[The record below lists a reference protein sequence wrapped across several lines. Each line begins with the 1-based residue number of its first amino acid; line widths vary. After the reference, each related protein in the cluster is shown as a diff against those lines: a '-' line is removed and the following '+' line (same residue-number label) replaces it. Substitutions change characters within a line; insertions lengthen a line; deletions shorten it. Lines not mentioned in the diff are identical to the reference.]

1 MENRTVIIFKI
12 NERVIFQA
20 PENTSIEEQELIR
33 GSISKRFGCRLS
45 EIDIE
50 YIVERTDLSL
60 LYVNGNGALHFGDL
74 PNYTIQGIRLNTQ
87 ITKENINNFLDKLV
101 DNSIDDYFTFTI

>member
-1 MENRTVIIFKI
+1 MENRKVIIFKI
-12 NERVIFQA
+12 DEKVIYKA
-20 PENTSIEEQELIR
+20 PVNTSIEEQELIR

-45 EIDIE
+45 DIDIE
-50 YIVERTDLSL
+50 YCVERTDLSL
-60 LYVNGNGALHFGDL
+60 LTINEKGALQFADL
-74 PNYTIQGIRLNTQ
+74 PNYTIQGIRLNTP